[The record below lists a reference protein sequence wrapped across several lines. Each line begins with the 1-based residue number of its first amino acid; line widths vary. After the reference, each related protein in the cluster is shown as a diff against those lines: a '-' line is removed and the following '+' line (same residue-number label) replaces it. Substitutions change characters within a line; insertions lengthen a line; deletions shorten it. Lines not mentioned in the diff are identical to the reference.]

1 MASSPNPEIEVE
13 IKPEKLRS
21 IFPDK
26 CFEIV
31 TEDLEREWEQRIAWN
46 DEFSSTDDE
55 TSFDEEEEQEQQESL
70 VVNAQC
76 EPDKAKSNAST
87 DETPQ
92 ECRLNILKKDE
103 HLLDSVEQ
111 GIAQIQMKTTEK
123 VTEHE
128 EASRPVE
135 KAILDEK
142 QESQLLPAED
152 SDEALQTETPPSE
165 ETGGYCG
172 RQESRKQYEA
182 KNHKKKERVRR
193 KHEREDPIRNP
204 KLLMEQCEYDS
215 DDDNKDFYMSRRQS
229 QSDRNV
235 SRFRGAMKAVWPSLA
250 TSEITSESQDKIRH
264 NAEVLKPLR
273 HKWFQLKIQLVGIRF
288 DIWRRVIVPASISLA
303 SLQDRVICPA
313 FGWPRDAHMYM
324 FRLPSAAYPNKKKPL
339 MPFLDMSFGP
349 TNAKYD
355 ESHIMRF
362 RGSTE
367 MIDDSKVA
375 LLDVVHKTGDK
386 LKYIHNL
393 KDKWRFAIELEAVES
408 DLPNKTVQLVD
419 GQGAGPPVVMHY
431 YSFTIDEFETEF
443 VGPHAYCITLDILF
457 NPDKYHSSFQK
468 LAREK
473 METYEERRRQSEDGY
488 PEDTELNS
496 PFDPAKFDIE
506 ATRKRI
512 RNCVRGNAIQKGNLS
527 PMSLAPA
534 LMMGD
539 LKLYMNMI
547 KNSRRHC
554 SFCKLTEGQ
563 LKKTFKCCSR
573 CRGVYYCGEECQKK
587 DWKNDHKRLCVR
599 LR

>member
-1 MASSPNPEIEVE
+1 MATSPNPEIEVE

-31 TEDLEREWEQRIAWN
+31 AEDIEREWEERIAWN

-55 TSFDEEEEQEQQESL
+55 TSFDEEEQEQQESL
-70 VVNAQC
+70 TVNAQC
-76 EPDKAKSNAST
+76 EPDTTKSDAST

-92 ECRLNILKKDE
+92 ECRLNVQKKDE

-111 GIAQIQMKTTEK
+111 GIAQIQLKTTEK
-123 VTEHE
+123 VIEHE

-135 KAILDEK
+135 KATLDEK

-182 KNHKKKERVRR
+182 KDHKKKERVRR

-215 DDDNKDFYMSRRQS
+215 DNDDKDMYLSS
-229 QSDRNV
+229 SHSDIGELGSLFKDMRIL
-235 SRFRGAMKAVWPSLA
+235 PILA
-250 TSEITSESQDKIRH
+250 TSEIARESQDNIRH
-264 NAEVLKPLR
+264 NAKVLKPLR

-313 FGWPRDAHMYM
+313 FGWPRDANTMYM
-324 FRLPSAAYPNKKKPL
+324 FRLPSAAYPNQKKPQIYY
-339 MPFLDMSFGP
+339 LDVSFGP
-349 TNAKYD
+349 TYAKYND
-355 ESHIMRF
+355 TPVMF
-362 RGSTE
+362 TRGVRE

-375 LLDVVHKTGDK
+375 LLDVVHKTGEK

-393 KDKWRFAIELEAVES
+393 QDKWRFVIEIEGVQN
-408 DLPNKTVQLVD
+408 DLPNKTVHLID
-419 GQGAGPPVVMHY
+419 GQGAGPPVDMDY
-431 YSFTIDEFETEF
+431 GFEYPG
-443 VGPHAYCITLDILF
+443 VHAYCVTLDIML
-457 NPDKYHSSFQK
+457 NPDKWHSSYQELAQK
-468 LAREK
+468 K
-473 METYEERRRQSEDGY
+473 MKKYQERRRNSRDGY
-488 PEDTELNS
+488 PEDREFSS
-496 PFDPAKFDIE
+496 PFDPAKFDVE
-506 ATRKRI
+506 ATRTRI
-512 RNCVRGNAIQKGNLS
+512 RNCVRGNAIQKGNFS
-527 PMSLAPA
+527 PFSF
-534 LMMGD
+534 
-539 LKLYMNMI
+539 
-547 KNSRRHC
+547 SRRHC
-554 SFCKLTEGQ
+554 SFCKMTEGR

-573 CRGVYYCGEECQKK
+573 CRGVYYCGEDCQKI

>member
-31 TEDLEREWEQRIAWN
+31 TEDLEREWEAWN
-46 DEFSSTDDE
+46 DQFSSTDDE
-55 TSFDEEEEQEQQESL
+55 TSFDEEDEQEQQESL
-70 VVNAQC
+70 TVNAQC
-76 EPDKAKSNAST
+76 EPDKAKSDAST

-92 ECRLNILKKDE
+92 ECRIKVLKKDE

-111 GIAQIQMKTTEK
+111 GIAQIQLKTTEK

-135 KAILDEK
+135 KATLEEK
-142 QESQLLPAED
+142 HESQLLPSED

-182 KNHKKKERVRR
+182 KDHKKKERVRR

-204 KLLMEQCEYDS
+204 KLLMKQSEYDS
-215 DDDNKDFYMSRRQS
+215 DDDDKDFYMSRRQS

-235 SRFRGAMKAVWPSLA
+235 SLFIGAMKAIWPSLA
-250 TSEITSESQDKIRH
+250 TIEITSESQDNIRH

-313 FGWPRDAHMYM
+313 FGWPRDTHMYM
-324 FRLPSAAYPNKKKPL
+324 FRLPSTAYPNKKKPL
-339 MPFLDMSFGP
+339 MPFLDVSFGP

-355 ESHIMRF
+355 ESHTMRL

-496 PFDPAKFDIE
+496 PFDPVKFDVE

-512 RNCVRGNAIQKGNLS
+512 RNCVRGNATQKGDLS
-527 PMSLAPA
+527 PLMILPPA
-534 LMMGD
+534 LVN
-539 LKLYMNMI
+539 LI
-547 KNSRRHC
+547 RQCHRHC
-554 SFCKLTEGQ
+554 SFCKMTESQ
-563 LKKTFKCCSR
+563 LKKTFKRCSR